1 MRLAHQRGHLAP
13 MGRRNIAMTGRLA
26 AVFVE
31 RLVDSCTWVRVWAW
45 RLARTEIETVTEVD
59 TGIEIGVIEEGAT
72 GMSETGTVFASAA
85 EAAVEGEAA
94 VPTATVGAAASVVV
108 ATGTAVVMAG
118 GAAAIEPQALRATT
132 LMSMT
137 TRSTANMRSTASR
150 GHLPVRATGRA
161 RKNVANEG
169 DDCSEPVE
177 NRLLVTCCPEMAV
190 TRKAM
195 MAATTTRRVA
205 VALQW

>member
-1 MRLAHQRGHLAP
+1 VTVAGH
-13 MGRRNIAMTGRLA
+13 G
-26 AVFVE
+26 
-31 RLVDSCTWVRVWAW
+31 
-45 RLARTEIETVTEVD
+45 VD
-59 TGIEIGVIEEGAT
+59 TGIESGGIEDGAT
-72 GMSETGTVFASAA
+72 GMSETGTVLASAA
-85 EAAVEGEAA
+85 KAAVEDEAA
-94 VPTATVGAAASVVV
+94 VPTTTVGAAASVVV

-169 DDCSEPVE
+169 DDCSESAE
-177 NRLLVTCCPEMAV
+177 KKLVVKCCFEMAM
-190 TRKAM
+190 TREAM
-195 MAATTTRRVA
+195 VAATTIRGAA
-205 VALQW
+205 VAAAAVAEALHQSFGSK